1 MVELGNE
8 EAALNEE
15 FGRQIAECADIAII
29 VGAIN
34 GENIRRGLLSAGFD
48 EKSIVMATTFSE
60 ATAALPSYTE
70 PGCVVLFE
78 NDLTDNYN

>member
-1 MVELGNE
+1 MTTAKLKDMEEKKMNNE
-8 EAALNEE
+8 TSSS
-15 FGRQIAECADIAII
+15 AESTPG
-29 VGAIN
+29 VPVSYTH
-34 GENIRRGLLSAGFD
+34 LAGFD

-60 ATAALPSYTE
+60 ATEALPSYTE